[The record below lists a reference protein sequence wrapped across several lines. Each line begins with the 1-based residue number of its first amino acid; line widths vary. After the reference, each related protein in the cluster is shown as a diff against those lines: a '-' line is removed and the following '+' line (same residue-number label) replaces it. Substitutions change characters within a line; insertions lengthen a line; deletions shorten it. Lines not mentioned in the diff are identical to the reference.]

1 MALKDYKPEDLQ
13 EHFMSLFNQIVD
25 ARLGL
30 KRRVY
35 RRSYDRDRQMYK
47 YFCVHS

>member
-1 MALKDYKPEDLQ
+1 MAIKDYKPENLQ